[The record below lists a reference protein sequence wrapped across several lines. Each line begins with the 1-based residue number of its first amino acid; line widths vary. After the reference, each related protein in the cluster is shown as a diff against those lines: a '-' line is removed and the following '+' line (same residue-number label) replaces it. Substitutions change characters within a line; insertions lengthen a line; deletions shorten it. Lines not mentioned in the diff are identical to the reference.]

1 MILEYYNVIPLC
13 YACAQR
19 EINLSACEY
28 TLVVTMRL
36 LSDAVAK
43 WINYLTVDQKPQVR
57 IPPVASEVLSLLFLP
72 LGDQP
77 FAESLGGKSKHLCLM
92 LGSECVPWLRLL
104 ACSTAPKIAF
114 CMSCCWILT

>member
-43 WINYLTVDQKPQVR
+43 WINYLTVDQNPQVR
-57 IPPVASEVLSLLFLP
+57 IPSFPWETSLLLKV
-72 LGDQP
+72 L
-77 FAESLGGKSKHLCLM
+77 EVKLKRLCLM